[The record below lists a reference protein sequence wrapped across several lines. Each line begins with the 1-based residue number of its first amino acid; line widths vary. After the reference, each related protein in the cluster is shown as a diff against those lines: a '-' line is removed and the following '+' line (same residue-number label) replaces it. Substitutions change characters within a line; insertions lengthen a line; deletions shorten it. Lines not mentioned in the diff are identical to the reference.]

1 MPAYA
6 SQVPSPKAALA
17 LVERACEMLGCP
29 ASTARLV
36 ADAGEYDARVSA
48 FVGDDDDL
56 IGYVSRLESLADSGE
71 LDDDEDDDRRGDE
84 VTGNEPIDDSRL
96 NSDELMAEVE
106 RFLRDQGGS
115 AS

>member
-17 LVERACEMLGCP
+17 LVERACEILGCP

-56 IGYVSRLESLADSGE
+56 IGYVSRLESLADNGE
-71 LDDDEDDDRRGDE
+71 LDDADDEDDE
-84 VTGNEPIDDSRL
+84 VGGNEPIDDTRL

-106 RFLRDQGGS
+106 RFLRDQGDS